1 MTTDQ
6 APKEVARMSLLHFT
20 IQPRHCALRYLHGS
34 FEQVLPAGR
43 HRPRLGQRLVVVD
56 LRERLT
62 QVAPQEVLT
71 SDGVSVRVSAV
82 VRWSV
87 ADPVAFAE
95 VAEDPTAT
103 TYLAAQVALRDALAT
118 LTADDLVS
126 RGRALPM
133 AAITAAAAEVARR
146 VGAEVAEVVVKD
158 VIVPVE
164 LRAAAA
170 ELATAR
176 RRGEAQ
182 LEAARAETAALR
194 SLANGAKLLDAHP
207 ALARLRLVQSAPPG
221 TRIVLGVAD
230 TLPVGQD
237 DED

>member
-1 MTTDQ
+1 MS
-6 APKEVARMSLLHFT
+6 MSLTKFT
-20 IQPRHCALRYLHGS
+20 IEPRHCALRYRHGVL
-34 FEQVLPAGR
+34 EQVLPAGR
-43 HRPRLGQRLVVVD
+43 HRRLRGQRLVVLD
-56 LRERLT
+56 LRERLL
-62 QVAPQEVLT
+62 QLAPQEVLT

-87 ADPVAFAE
+87 GDPVEFVEVSADPA
-95 VAEDPTAT
+95 AT
-103 TYLAAQVALRDALAT
+103 VYLAAQVALRDALAT
-118 LTADDLVS
+118 LTADEVVG
-126 RGRALPM
+126 RGAALP
-133 AAITAAAAEVARR
+133 AARITTATAEVARR

-221 TRIVLGVAD
+221 TRIVLGVPDAAALAEAD
-230 TLPVGQD
+230 
-237 DED
+237 

>member
-1 MTTDQ
+1 
-6 APKEVARMSLLHFT
+6 MSLIGFT
-20 IQPRHCALRYLHGS
+20 IQPRHCALRYRHGA
-34 FEQVLPAGR
+34 FEQLLPAGR
-43 HRPRLGQRLVVVD
+43 HRRRRGQRLVVVD

-71 SDGVSVRVSAV
+71 SDGVSVRISSV

-87 ADPVAFAE
+87 GDPVAFAE
-95 VAEDPTAT
+95 VSEDPVATA
-103 TYLAAQVALRDALAT
+103 YLAAQVALRDALAT
-118 LTADDLVS
+118 LTADDLMS
-126 RGRALPM
+126 RGRALQT
-133 AAITAAAAEVARR
+133 ATITAATAEVARR
-146 VGAEVAEVVVKD
+146 VGVEVVEVVVKD
-158 VIVPVE
+158 VIVPAP

-207 ALARLRLVQSAPPG
+207 ALARLRLVQAAPPG
-221 TRIVLGVAD
+221 TRIVLGLSD
-230 TLPVGQD
+230 TAAIE
-237 DED
+237 DEQV

>member
-1 MTTDQ
+1 
-6 APKEVARMSLLHFT
+6 MSLTKFT
-20 IQPRHCALRYLHGS
+20 IEPRHCALRYRHGVL
-34 FEQVLPAGR
+34 EQVLPAGR
-43 HRPRLGQRLVVVD
+43 HRRLRGQRLVVLD
-56 LRERLT
+56 LRERLL
-62 QVAPQEVLT
+62 QLAPQEVLT

-87 ADPVAFAE
+87 GDPVEFVEVSADPA
-95 VAEDPTAT
+95 AT
-103 TYLAAQVALRDALAT
+103 VYLAAQVALRDALAT
-118 LTADDLVS
+118 LTADEVVG
-126 RGRALPM
+126 RGAALP
-133 AAITAAAAEVARR
+133 AARITTATAEVARR

-221 TRIVLGVAD
+221 TRIVLGVPDAAAVAEAD
-230 TLPVGQD
+230 
-237 DED
+237 

>member
-1 MTTDQ
+1 MS
-6 APKEVARMSLLHFT
+6 MSLTKFT
-20 IQPRHCALRYLHGS
+20 IEPRHCALRYRHGVLD
-34 FEQVLPAGR
+34 EVLPAGR
-43 HRPRLGQRLVVVD
+43 HRRLRGQRLVVLD
-56 LRERLT
+56 LRQRLL
-62 QVAPQEVLT
+62 QLAPQEVLT

-87 ADPVAFAE
+87 GDPVAFAE
-95 VAEDPTAT
+95 VSDDPAAT
-103 TYLAAQVALRDALAT
+103 VYLAAQVALRDALAT
-118 LTADDLVS
+118 LTADEVVG
-126 RGRALPM
+126 RGAALP
-133 AAITAAAAEVARR
+133 AVTITAATAEVSRR
-146 VGAEVAEVVVKD
+146 VGADVAEVVVKD

-221 TRIVLGVAD
+221 TRIVLGVPDAVAPAEGD
-230 TLPVGQD
+230 
-237 DED
+237 

>member
-1 MTTDQ
+1 MS
-6 APKEVARMSLLHFT
+6 MSLTKFT
-20 IQPRHCALRYLHGS
+20 IEPRHCALRYRHGVL
-34 FEQVLPAGR
+34 EQVLPAGR
-43 HRPRLGQRLVVVD
+43 HRRVRGQRLVVLD
-56 LRERLT
+56 LRQRLL
-62 QVAPQEVLT
+62 QLAPQEVLT

-87 ADPVAFAE
+87 GDPVAFAE
-95 VAEDPTAT
+95 VSDDPAAT
-103 TYLAAQVALRDALAT
+103 VYLAAQVALRDALAT
-118 LTADDLVS
+118 LTADAVVG
-126 RGRALPM
+126 RGAALP
-133 AAITAAAAEVARR
+133 AASITAATAEVSRR
-146 VGAEVAEVVVKD
+146 VGADVAEVVVKD

-221 TRIVLGVAD
+221 TRIVLGVPDTSAPAD
-230 TLPVGQD
+230 GD
-237 DED
+237 